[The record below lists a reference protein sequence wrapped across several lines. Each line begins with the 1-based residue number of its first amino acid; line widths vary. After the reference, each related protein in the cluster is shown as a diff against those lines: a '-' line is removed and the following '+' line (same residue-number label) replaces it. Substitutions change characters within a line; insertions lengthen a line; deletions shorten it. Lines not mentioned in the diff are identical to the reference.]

1 MGVASSSVMV
11 PVAVASLMVGVPP
24 GSFAAFPAAL
34 SFTSK
39 SSLGSSSVSSVVV
52 TVTVCVVTPAAKVRV
67 VAGTAVKSAA
77 VAPPSTSAVAH
88 FTVTTFPLAPA
99 RVTVKLIASPSS
111 PLASAT
117 EKLGVASSSVTVTFT
132 APAVSPS

>member
-1 MGVASSSVMV
+1 MV
-11 PVAVASLMVGVPP
+11 PVAVARVMVGVPP
-24 GSFAAFPAAL
+24 GSSAAFPAAL

-39 SSLGSSSVSSVVV
+39 VSLGSSRVSSVVV
-52 TVTVCVVTPAAKVRV
+52 TETVFSVTPAAKVRV
-67 VAGTAVKSAA
+67 VKATAVKSAA
-77 VAPPSTSAVAH
+77 VAWPVTRAVAH

-99 RVTVKLIASPSS
+99 RVTVKLIAFPSS